1 MKEIIDFRLILTQ
14 MSSLALGFNIFI
26 SCFITLL
33 FLYRC
38 GNYRRQHPITTIAVF
53 ISWAFS
59 VMFVFLLPLDISLV
73 RRVMPFFSWNSRDL
87 FPGGLSRM

>member
-1 MKEIIDFRLILTQ
+1 
-14 MSSLALGFNIFI
+14 MSGLALGFNIFI
-26 SCFITLL
+26 SCLITLV

-73 RRVMPFFSWNSRDL
+73 RIDSILLMEFLDL
-87 FPGGLSRM
+87 FQGGLSRM